1 MVGAYSIG
9 SRRRWHGLRI
19 VVGIKWVPNT
29 QAVRF
34 DPETGTLIR
43 RGVPS
48 IVNPHDLPAIEL
60 SLRLRDEVG
69 GEVIAIS
76 MAPPPAVK
84 GLELAL
90 GMGVDR
96 AILITDRVYAGAD
109 TLATSYVL
117 AKAIEKI
124 SSDIGRVDL
133 VVFGQETIDSS
144 TAHIPAQV
152 ASWLELPY
160 VYYVKE
166 ARPAGDGRLRVVR
179 ELEDYIEE
187 YELDLPAV
195 IGVAMRALKPRPVSL
210 SMKIRARLEKRL
222 IVWSNNDLKLDPRCV
237 GLKGSPTI
245 VAKTIDMPEVP
256 RRKEVFKAKDPREA
270 ARWLVAKMLEDEKL
284 RELLVKTLW
293 GGGK

>member
-1 MVGAYSIG
+1 VGVV
-9 SRRRWHGLRI
+9 RI

-43 RGVPS
+43 KGVPS
-48 IVNPHDLPAIEL
+48 IVNPHDLPAVEL
-60 SLRLRDEVG
+60 SLRLRDVVG

-76 MAPPPAVK
+76 MAPPPAAK
-84 GLELAL
+84 GLELVL

-96 AILITDRVYAGAD
+96 AILVTDRVYAGAD

-117 AKAIEKI
+117 AKAIQKI
-124 SSDIGRVDL
+124 DSEIGKVDL
-133 VVFGQETIDSS
+133 IVFGQETIDST

-166 ARPAGDGRLRVVR
+166 ATVVDGGRVRVVR
-179 ELEDYIEE
+179 ELEEYLEE
-187 YELDLPAV
+187 YELELPAV
-195 IGVAMRALKPRPVSL
+195 LGVAVRAFKPRPVTL
-210 SMKIRARLEKRL
+210 SMKLRSKIERRL
-222 IVWSNNDLKLDPRCV
+222 IVWTNDDLKLDPRCT
-237 GLKGSPTI
+237 GLRGSPTI

-256 RRKEVFKAKDPREA
+256 RRKEVFKPRDAKEA
-270 ARWLVAKMLEDEKL
+270 ARWIVAKMLEDDKL
-284 RELLVKTLW
+284 RELLYRSLW
-293 GGGK
+293 GVRG

>member
-1 MVGAYSIG
+1 M
-9 SRRRWHGLRI
+9 RI
-19 VVGIKWVPNT
+19 IVGIKWVPNT

-60 SLRLRDEVG
+60 ALRLRDSAG

-90 GMGVDR
+90 GMGVDL
-96 AILITDRVYAGAD
+96 AILVTDRVYAGAD

-117 AKAIEKI
+117 SHTIRKIEREYG
-124 SSDIGRVDL
+124 SVDL
-133 VVFGQETIDSS
+133 VIFGQETIDSS

-152 ASWLELPY
+152 ASWLEWPY
-160 VYYVKE
+160 IYYVRE
-166 ARPAGDGRLRVVR
+166 ARILDNKVVRVVR
-179 ELEDYIEE
+179 ELEEYIEE
-187 YELDLPAV
+187 YELETPAV
-195 IGVAMRALKPRPVSL
+195 LGVAMRSLKPRHVSL
-210 SMKIRARLEKRL
+210 SNKIRARFEKKL
-222 IVWSNNDLKLDPRCV
+222 IIWSNSDLKLDTRCV

-256 RRKEVFKAKDPREA
+256 RRKEVYKPRDARDA
-270 ARWLVAKMLEDEKL
+270 ARWIISRMLEDEKL
-284 RELLVKTLW
+284 RELLQRTLW
-293 GGGK
+293 GVKS

>member
-1 MVGAYSIG
+1 M
-9 SRRRWHGLRI
+9 RI

-43 RGVPS
+43 KGVPS
-48 IVNPHDLPAIEL
+48 IVNPHDLPAVEL
-60 SLRLRDEVG
+60 SLRLRDVVG

-76 MAPPPAVK
+76 MAPPPAAK
-84 GLELAL
+84 GLELVL

-96 AILITDRVYAGAD
+96 AILVTDRVYAGAD

-117 AKAIEKI
+117 AKAIQKI
-124 SSDIGRVDL
+124 DSEIGKVDL
-133 VVFGQETIDSS
+133 IVFGQETIDST

-166 ARPAGDGRLRVVR
+166 ATVVDDRRVRVVR
-179 ELEDYIEE
+179 ELEEYLEE
-187 YELDLPAV
+187 YELELPAV
-195 IGVAMRALKPRPVSL
+195 LGVAVRAFKPRPVTL
-210 SMKIRARLEKRL
+210 SMKLRSKIEKRL
-222 IVWSNNDLKLDPRCV
+222 IVWTNDDLKLDPRCT
-237 GLKGSPTI
+237 GLRGSPTI

-256 RRKEVFKAKDPREA
+256 RRKEVFKPRDAREA
-270 ARWLVAKMLEDEKL
+270 ARWIVAKMLEDDKL
-284 RELLVKTLW
+284 RELLYRSLW
-293 GGGK
+293 GVRG